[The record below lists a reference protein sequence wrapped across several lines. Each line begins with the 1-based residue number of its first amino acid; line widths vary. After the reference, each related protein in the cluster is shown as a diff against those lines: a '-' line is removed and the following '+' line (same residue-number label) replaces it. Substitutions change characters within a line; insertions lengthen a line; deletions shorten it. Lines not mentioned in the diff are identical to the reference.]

1 MGRTKRKS
9 VTAAAWF
16 YGPTGFG
23 STRGNLALVPPDP
36 APIQPE
42 PTVTPHCPECGSR
55 DLRVEPFDFGR
66 EEATGYCDS
75 GEVAICRRCGA
86 KETL

>member
-1 MGRTKRKS
+1 MGRTKRTG
-9 VTAAAWF
+9 VTATAWF

-23 STRGNLALVPPDP
+23 STRGNLT
-36 APIQPE
+36 I
-42 PTVTPHCPECGSR
+42 VTPSPKPPERECAAPPACPECGCD

-66 EEATGYCDS
+66 DPETGYCDS